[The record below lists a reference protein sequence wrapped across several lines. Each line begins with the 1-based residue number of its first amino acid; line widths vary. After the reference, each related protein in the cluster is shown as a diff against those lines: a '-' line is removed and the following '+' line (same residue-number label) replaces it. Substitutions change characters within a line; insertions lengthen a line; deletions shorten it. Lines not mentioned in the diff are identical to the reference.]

1 MVCIYDQITP
11 AFLDNAMGYCFL
23 VTGRKCV
30 TGRKWKLELLLHD
43 IRKVVGDVP
52 TSVSALMEKV
62 MCTVIDV
69 RCVDDQCE
77 NCHRTASI

>member
-1 MVCIYDQITP
+1 
-11 AFLDNAMGYCFL
+11 MGYCHL
-23 VTGRKCV
+23 VTGQKCV
-30 TGRKWKLELLLHD
+30 TGRKWKLELLLHG